1 MACVARKIIIIY
13 FLKLKKHFKNINL
26 EKNININ
33 INTLIIE

>member
-1 MACVARKIIIIY
+1 MACVARKIIINY